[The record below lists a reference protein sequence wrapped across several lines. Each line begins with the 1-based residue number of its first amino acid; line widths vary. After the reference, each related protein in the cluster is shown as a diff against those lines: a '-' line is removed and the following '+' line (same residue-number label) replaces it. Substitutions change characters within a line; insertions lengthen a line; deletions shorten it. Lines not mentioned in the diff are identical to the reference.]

1 VSFLSPYGA
10 VLRVPGARRAFASS
24 LVGRLAYG
32 IVLLSLVLTLTA
44 GNRGYG
50 LAGLAAALLGAG
62 IVLASPA
69 RARLVDRH
77 GPRLVLPPMAA
88 GFAAAVTALALIR
101 PGSGARDAVIAA
113 LAAAAGA
120 SAPPLGVVMR
130 ALWSTLVGDGDAL
143 QAAYGLDGVAE
154 ELLYVAGPAAVGV
167 ITVTAAPAVGLLAS
181 AGLVAAGTALFLA
194 SPALRAWP
202 RPETGP
208 PAGPAGDAGSS
219 RAVLAVA
226 LVTAAAG
233 LCLSGLGLV
242 IVAFCQARHAPAA
255 VAWVEAA
262 MSAGSAAGG
271 LWYGAVTWRSSARR
285 RLAALV
291 AGLAVV
297 LAPVA
302 LSPGFAVLAVLVAV
316 AGTLVSPALAT
327 AYVLAN
333 GLAPPG
339 ARSRA
344 GNWVSSGYNAGSSA
358 GSVLAGQLVGRV
370 PLGACLPVLAAP
382 ALLAVVPLLRGSSAA
397 AAGRDGGG
405 EGDQVR

>member
-1 VSFLSPYGA
+1 
-10 VLRVPGARRAFASS
+10 
-24 LVGRLAYG
+24 
-32 IVLLSLVLTLTA
+32 
-44 GNRGYG
+44 
-50 LAGLAAALLGAG
+50 
-62 IVLASPA
+62 
-69 RARLVDRH
+69 
-77 GPRLVLPPMAA
+77 
-88 GFAAAVTALALIR
+88 
-101 PGSGARDAVIAA
+101 
-113 LAAAAGA
+113 
-120 SAPPLGVVMR
+120 
-130 ALWSTLVGDGDAL
+130 
-143 QAAYGLDGVAE
+143 
-154 ELLYVAGPAAVGV
+154 
-167 ITVTAAPAVGLLAS
+167 
-181 AGLVAAGTALFLA
+181 
-194 SPALRAWP
+194 
-202 RPETGP
+202 
-208 PAGPAGDAGSS
+208 
-219 RAVLAVA
+219 VA
-226 LVTAAAG
+226 LVTGAAGG

-302 LSPGFAVLAVLVAV
+302 LSPGFAVLVAV

-382 ALLAVVPLLRGSSAA
+382 ALLAVVPLLRGSTAA